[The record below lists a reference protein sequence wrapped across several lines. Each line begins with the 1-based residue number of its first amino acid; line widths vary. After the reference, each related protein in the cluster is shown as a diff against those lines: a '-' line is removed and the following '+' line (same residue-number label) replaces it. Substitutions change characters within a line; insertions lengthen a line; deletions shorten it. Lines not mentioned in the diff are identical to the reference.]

1 MVHDGPIIFGVPN
14 SQKAPTQNA
23 QECANSEYAGRYN
36 SNGIDHHSSSG
47 METAEEDHAPC
58 HTAYTNNI

>member
-36 SNGIDHHSSSG
+36 SNGIDHSSSG
-47 METAEEDHAPC
+47 METAAEEDPC
-58 HTAYTNNI
+58 QRAYTNNK